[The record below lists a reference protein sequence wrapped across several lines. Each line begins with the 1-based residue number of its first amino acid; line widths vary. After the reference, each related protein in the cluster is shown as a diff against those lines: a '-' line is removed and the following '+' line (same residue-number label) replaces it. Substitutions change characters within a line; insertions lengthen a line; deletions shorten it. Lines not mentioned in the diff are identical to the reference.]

1 MQNGKNDA
9 DKGRNQKSRFYV
21 SGDSSRVDS
30 FIQIPKALFT
40 DERYSGLPIRC
51 KIAYSIYLSRYT
63 ATTYH
68 DDVGPYIIFADR
80 DMAQLIDTTPAYVKT
95 VRRRLRDAGLI
106 DYRRSVSYNRI
117 YLYSYSHVQDE
128 DNMFFY
134 ENTLDSW
141 RFYRFPRRLL
151 EPEFINLG
159 LDVKF
164 VYSMYFDMM
173 CLSQANFFSDSME
186 RIYFQQSADDQVL
199 RSGFSKPTLRKCR
212 DMLKAC
218 HLLSEYHPFSQS
230 IRFYLLKLDQF
241 EDNVFKFEN
250 MTPDEKSSFIKD
262 LDRSFAEQF
271 AVRHEVPDYRKRL
284 KEKKITV
291 AEAAKRFMAET
302 GKSLSVGG
310 LRKYLNGTRQMPD
323 DVRDSLDRLL
333 EGDPPL
339 CNKSDKQYA
348 EKDISSM
355 QNKQRAFYSK
365 SDEDS
370 DDFITYISET
380 DSIYTDITYTED
392 TYTKTENK
400 KKKENKEKKNKSN
413 GNHSSLMSFLSGTE
427 FPLSDRDRM
436 FLESADAY
444 IIKEGNQETK
454 KIFAEKINELYVV
467 AVLNAMASVSFGSP
481 KAEIKYFITAYT
493 DRASNEYSWFGLSE
507 KAEKEKYISRCFPK
521 KQEEFSD
528 EIKNFKLFS

>member
-1 MQNGKNDA
+1 MKKENKKSNVIMDKNQN
-9 DKGRNQKSRFYV
+9 SRFYI
-21 SGDSSRVDS
+21 SGDSSHVDS

-51 KIAYSIYLSRYT
+51 KVAYSIYLSRYT

-80 DMAQLIDTTPAYVKT
+80 DMAQFIDTTPAYVKT
-95 VRRRLRDAGLI
+95 LRRRLKEAGLI

-117 YLYSYSHVQDE
+117 YLYSYSHVQNE

-164 VYSMYFDMM
+164 IYSMYFDMM
-173 CLSQANFFSDSME
+173 CLSQANFFSDSLE

-250 MTPDEKSSFIKD
+250 MTPDEKATYIKL
-262 LDRSFAEQF
+262 LDRNFADQF
-271 AVRHEVPDYRKRL
+271 AVHHELPDYRKRL

-291 AEAAKRFMAET
+291 AQAAERFMEET

-323 DVRDSLDRLL
+323 DVKDSIERLL
-333 EGDPPL
+333 KGDPAL
-339 CNKSDKQYA
+339 CNKSDEHNT
-348 EKDISSM
+348 EKDISSLKEK
-355 QNKQRAFYSK
+355 KQTFYSK
-365 SDEDS
+365 DDEDS
-370 DDFITYISET
+370 DDFITFISDT
-380 DSIYTDITYTED
+380 DSKYTEEN
-392 TYTKTENK
+392 KTEDRYTNK
-400 KKKENKEKKNKSN
+400 IKEEEKEKKKEN
-413 GNHSSLMSFLSGTE
+413 HTALITFISGTE
-427 FPLSDRDRM
+427 FPLSERDRM
-436 FLESADAY
+436 FLSSVDAY
-444 IIKEGNQETK
+444 IFKNKDSNEFNAFYSE
-454 KIFAEKINELYVV
+454 INELYVI
-467 AVLNAMASVSFGSP
+467 AVLNAMASVSFRSP
-481 KAEIKYFITAYT
+481 LAEIKYFIKAYT
-493 DRASNEYSWFGLSE
+493 DRYTNEYSWFGLSE
-507 KAEKEKYISRCFPK
+507 KTERERYISRCYPK
-521 KQEEFSD
+521 KNDKFSD
-528 EIKNFKLFS
+528 EVKNFKLFS